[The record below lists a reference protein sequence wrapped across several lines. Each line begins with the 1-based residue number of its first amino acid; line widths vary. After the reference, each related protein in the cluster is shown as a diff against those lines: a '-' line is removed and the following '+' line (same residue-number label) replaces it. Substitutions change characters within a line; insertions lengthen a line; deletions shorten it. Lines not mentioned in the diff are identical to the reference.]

1 MKRFLLSGLMILL
14 GWGLGFAQSNE
25 VEMSQNTMKGL
36 RRFYVSVNLEWN
48 KDLQE
53 HADMTQVDMQKK
65 IEKKLTDAGIDIIKQ
80 TTAADV
86 PYLYLHVNMMD
97 AGRGLVPFAITIGL
111 YQPVKLTLNRDRPA
125 MAVTWNAG
133 NVGIVSYDQM
143 KVIRESAMGMV
154 EKFLDIYQSVNHR

>member
-1 MKRFLLSGLMILL
+1 MKRLVLSTIMILI
-14 GWGLGFAQSNE
+14 GWGIAVAQSNE

-48 KDLQE
+48 QDLAK

-65 IEKKLTDAGIDIIKQ
+65 IEQKLSDAGIDIIKH

-86 PYLYLHVNMMD
+86 PYLYVHVNMMD
-97 AGRGLVPFAITIGL
+97 AGRGLVPFAINIAL

-125 MAVTWNAG
+125 MAITWNAG
-133 NVGIVSYDQM
+133 NVGIVSYDKM
-143 KVIRESAMGMV
+143 DVIRDSAMQQV
-154 EKFLDIYQSVNHR
+154 EKFLSIYQSVNHQ

>member
-1 MKRFLLSGLMILL
+1 MKRFILSGLMILL
-14 GWGLGFAQSNE
+14 GCGVAVAQSNE

-48 KDLQE
+48 KDLQQ
-53 HADMTQVDMQKK
+53 HANMTQVDIQKK
-65 IEKKLTDAGIDIIKQ
+65 VEKKLSDAGIDIIKQ

-97 AGRGLVPFAITIGL
+97 AGRGLVPFAITIAL

-143 KVIRESAMGMV
+143 DVIRQSAMGMV
-154 EKFLDIYQSVNHR
+154 EKFLSIYQNVNHR